1 MGRTFRIFTIGGIPV
16 SIHASWL
23 LIYALI
29 TWSLAQGY
37 FRPALPELPA
47 VAHWA
52 NGLLAALLLFVS
64 VLLHELAHAVVAR
77 GHGLQVGGITLHIF
91 GGVSQLEEEPES
103 PRAEFWIAIVG
114 PLTSFAI
121 AALLWV
127 VRMAT
132 IVQPA
137 WGQAVVKYLLFVNV
151 AVGIFNLLPGFP
163 LDGGRVLRAA
173 LWKWR
178 GSLARAT
185 YVAGRVG
192 TLFAYLLIGLGVIQ
206 ILGGALFAGLWSI
219 MIGLFL
225 RGSADASYQQ
235 VTVRSALEP
244 IRVRDIMA
252 THVVSTELDA
262 TIAELADSF
271 WAHHFTS
278 LPVVDGQRVI
288 GVVSLHQVHE
298 VPQDRWRTSL
308 VRQVMRPLTDDL
320 AIRPDATVFEAL
332 EKASR
337 NGLGRLAV
345 MEGAR
350 LVGYVSLKDITHVLV
365 LRGVTGAASKDADAT
380 RPPRELRRIA

>member
-1 MGRTFRIFTIGGIPV
+1 MGRTFRIFVIGGIPV

-37 FRPALPELPA
+37 FRQALPELPT

-77 GHGLQVGGITLHIF
+77 WHGLRVGGITLHIF

-114 PLTSFAI
+114 PLTSFGI

-127 VRMAT
+127 VRVAN

-137 WGQAVVKYLLFVNV
+137 WGQAVVNYLLFVNV

-192 TLFAYLLIGLGVIQ
+192 TLFAYLLIGLGVVQ
-206 ILGGALFAGLWSI
+206 ILGGALFGGLWSI

-235 VTVRSALEP
+235 VTVRGALEP
-244 IRVRDIMA
+244 IPVREIMA
-252 THVVSTELDA
+252 THVVSTEPDA
-262 TIAELADSF
+262 TIAELANSF

-298 VPQDRWRTSL
+298 VPQDRWRNSL
-308 VRQVMRPLTDDL
+308 VQQVMRPLTDDL
-320 AIRPDATVFEAL
+320 VIRPDATVFDAL
-332 EKASR
+332 EKVSR

-345 MEGAR
+345 MDGAR

-365 LRGVTGAASKDADAT
+365 LRGVTGDASKDQGAT